1 MQKSWSKHLFFVSLV
16 SVCLTPYAITAPS
29 TRLCPNPEELVRD
42 NKTLIWSSHKNDWKS
57 YAPSFSRKIEQFM
70 GAQWQGVNVGN
81 LFCIYQGDSKSFLI
95 TLQYHTVVQEPSG
108 GQWGA
113 NADGLRNCRSH
124 QQSDC
129 PFIPAPINQP
139 IDIDK
144 AIDQIKPLSPEN

>member
-1 MQKSWSKHLFFVSLV
+1 MRQRVVNHLFLI
-16 SVCLTPYAITAPS
+16 SVMGCCLSAQALTQTPAH
-29 TRLCPNPEELVRD
+29 LCPSPDELERD
-42 NKTLIWSSHKNDWKS
+42 NKTLIWSSKKHDWKS
-57 YAPSFSRKIEQFM
+57 YAPSFSRKIEQFQ

-95 TLQYHTVVQEPSG
+95 TLQYHTVVQEPSS

-113 NADGLRNCRSH
+113 NTNGLRNCRSH

-129 PFIPAPINQP
+129 PFVPAAINQP

-144 AIDQIKPLSPEN
+144 AIDQIKPLPNDN